1 MKMTTKFN
9 RNNLIICLK
18 FWLICFF
25 KEMLTHHILRD
36 FFLILDLLLLISLSE
51 QLIRR
56 PRNQMF
62 GKKSE
67 TVTMTIQMH
76 IVEINITLYISEVNV
91 QNKMIIV
98 LIYREQ

>member
-1 MKMTTKFN
+1 MKMTKKFN
-9 RNNLIICLK
+9 HNSLIICLK

-25 KEMLTHHILRD
+25 KEMLTHHISRD

-51 QLIRR
+51 QHIRL

-62 GKKSE
+62 GKKSG

-76 IVEINITLYISEVNV
+76 IVEINITLYISEVNL
-91 QNKMIIV
+91 QNKMIFA
-98 LIYREQ
+98 LIYREL